1 MAQGG
6 LTGLQ
11 NALKDSTGRL
21 APVLLDGTKRRG
33 GPVLSILSDHPEA
46 QLIFAR
52 PINDHVH
59 RTPRLGQ
66 WVLISGTWYQPLD
79 RRLLGRAHLSP
90 RRSHRLLDRRGRV
103 DDLGRPSS
111 RCSLTRICD
120 TTGRSCGPAGSAGHT
135 NAKSP
140 GRSRGFPQLIG
151 WPIRSRVGCA
161 DERATRP
168 PCSS

>member
-79 RRLLGRAHLSP
+79 RRLLGRSLSLRRAVVP
-90 RRSHRLLDRRGRV
+90 VALLVRRSAH
-103 DDLGRPSS
+103 P
-111 RCSLTRICD
+111 
-120 TTGRSCGPAGSAGHT
+120 GPAC
-135 NAKSP
+135 
-140 GRSRGFPQLIG
+140 SRYPLLTHDLA
-151 WPIRSRVGCA
+151 RVL
-161 DERATRP
+161 T
-168 PCSS
+168 